1 MTHFIRKALLSLVC
15 VLFMAT
21 QAQAGFYKKEYK
33 LSVVPGLG
41 SGWGMSAVYF
51 ADLVKEKTQGRI
63 NIKVYA
69 GAQLMAGKQTSELLL
84 LRNGSIDF
92 ALASTINWS
101 PQVKE
106 LNLTALPFFVANN
119 PDRYKAMDAIESG
132 KSGQML
138 IDSIEKTKVK
148 FIGWAEN
155 GFRELTVSKGPIN
168 TPDDMKGMKLRV
180 CGTPIFADIFTAL
193 GANPQAI
200 NWSEAVTGF
209 QQGIVDGQENPTNG
223 INIPLKVWTWHKYLI
238 DWHYMIDPLLLTA
251 NQNVWKSFSKEDQ
264 EIILE
269 CAALAE
275 KYSKALSRL
284 GFDDGS
290 SLAYLQSIGKVPEIT
305 DPYKVLEDNGMSVI
319 RFDEQKI
326 KLFYDATESV
336 RIKWTSQIGEDLVSA
351 AQADMNSV
359 K

>member
-132 KSGQML
+132 KAGKMM
-138 IDSIEKTKVK
+138 I
-148 FIGWAEN
+148 
-155 GFRELTVSKGPIN
+155 
-168 TPDDMKGMKLRV
+168 
-180 CGTPIFADIFTAL
+180 
-193 GANPQAI
+193 
-200 NWSEAVTGF
+200 EAV
-209 QQGIVDGQENPTNG
+209 
-223 INIPLKVWTWHKYLI
+223 
-238 DWHYMIDPLLLTA
+238 
-251 NQNVWKSFSKEDQ
+251 
-264 EIILE
+264 
-269 CAALAE
+269 
-275 KYSKALSRL
+275 R
-284 GFDDGS
+284 
-290 SLAYLQSIGKVPEIT
+290 T
-305 DPYKVLEDNGMSVI
+305 D
-319 RFDEQKI
+319 
-326 KLFYDATESV
+326 AH
-336 RIKWTSQIGEDLVSA
+336 
-351 AQADMNSV
+351 
-359 K
+359 